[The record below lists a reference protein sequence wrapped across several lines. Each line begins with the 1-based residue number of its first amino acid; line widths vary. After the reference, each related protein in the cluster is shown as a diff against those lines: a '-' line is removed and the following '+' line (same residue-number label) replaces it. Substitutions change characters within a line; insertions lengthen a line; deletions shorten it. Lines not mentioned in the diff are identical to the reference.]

1 VRFNLFNWGDNSFE
15 CILKNKK
22 ELSNLKAV
30 IMAGGEGARL
40 RPLTCDR
47 PKPMVP
53 LMDKPMM
60 EYIVELLAAHNL
72 QDLAVTLQYLP
83 EQIQEY
89 FGEQSSLGTNF
100 NYFLEEEP
108 LGTAGSVKNA
118 ASFLDDTFM
127 VISGDCLTDINLT
140 EAIEFHRQKKTLVTI
155 VLTPQENPLE
165 YGIVMVNDE
174 GRIIRFLEKPGW
186 GEVFSDTVNTG
197 IYILEPEVLDY
208 IPPGKKFDFSRDL
221 FPLLMEKGQPLY
233 GCVLPGYWCDIGNLE
248 QYRFAHYD
256 ILNKK
261 VKINLPAKEEEPG
274 IWIADEVYID
284 EEAMLQPPFYIGK
297 GTSIGAQAYIGEYTV
312 LGAYNHVSEKASIKR
327 GVTWSRVTLGRNAVV
342 RGGVL
347 AGDTRLE
354 SGGTVYEGAVI
365 GEGSIVEG
373 RATLRPD
380 VRIWPYKRIE
390 SGALVNNNLIWG
402 NQFRRSLFGA
412 DGARGELNGDLTPE
426 NAVKMG
432 SAFAF
437 MLGGNVPVVIGG
449 DSWKPSQLLKD
460 ALTVGL
466 MAGGADVLDIGETIV
481 PVARLGITSLQAE
494 GGIYVHSCASHHG
507 YSTIRFFDQE
517 GLHLSQAK
525 ERSLEQTF
533 FRDDFPRA
541 RKDQLGTVK
550 TIDDFNDLYI
560 STILEGLSRETIQEA
575 NFTILAAFPPPH
587 LQKFLIP
594 LLEELNCN
602 LIVFHPPGRAKLACW
617 KEEDFAV
624 YKKDIS
630 QSIVRGEIDLGFWI
644 APGGERMVL
653 FDEEGSEVSGELY
666 QALISLLILESG
678 KAPALVQPVSASW
691 IHEKLAK
698 RNQVRVLRSKTFP
711 RHFQET
717 IRELNSYTSLNKDK
731 EYFPAEFLQINALAT
746 LLKILQSL
754 AGGGKSLSTLK
765 KEIPE
770 ITLRQKEIP
779 CPWGQKGRVMRR
791 LVQDTPSEAAR
802 VEMLDGLKFYYPDGW
817 ALVLPDPEKPSYRIY
832 GEGFT
837 EEIAESLTDF
847 FAEKVKSLQEPL
859 YVD

>member
-1 VRFNLFNWGDNSFE
+1 M
-15 CILKNKK
+15 
-22 ELSNLKAV
+22 KAV

-83 EQIQEY
+83 EQIQDH
-89 FGEQSSLGTNF
+89 FGEQSPAGTKF
-100 NYFLEEEP
+100 SYFLEDKP

-127 VISGDCLTDINLT
+127 VISGDCLTDIDLT
-140 EAIEFHRQKKTLVTI
+140 AAIEFHRRKKALVTI

-165 YGIVMVNDE
+165 YGVVMVNDE

-221 FPLLMEKGQPLY
+221 FPLLMEEGRPLY

-256 ILNKK
+256 ILKKK
-261 VKINLPAKEEEPG
+261 VKIDLPAKEEEPG
-274 IWIADEVYID
+274 IWLAEGVYLD
-284 EEAMLQPPFYIGK
+284 EEALLQPPLYIGK
-297 GTSIGAQAYIGEYTV
+297 GTFIGAHVQIGAYTV
-312 LGAYNHVSEKASIKR
+312 LGAYNNIYDKASIKR
-327 GVTWSRVTLGRNAVV
+327 GITWSRVTLGRNAVV

-354 SGGTVYEGAVI
+354 DGAAVYEGAVI
-365 GEGSIVEG
+365 GEGSIVEN
-373 RATLRPD
+373 RATLKPE

-390 SGALVNNNLIWG
+390 SGALVSNNLIWG
-402 NQFRRSLFGA
+402 NQFRRSLFGT

-449 DSWKPSQLLKD
+449 DSWKPSQLLKE

-466 MAGGADVLDIGETIV
+466 RAAGAKVLDIGETII
-481 PVARLGITSLQAE
+481 PVTRLGITGLQAE
-494 GGIYVHSCASHHG
+494 GGIYVHSSASHHD
-507 YSTIRFFDQE
+507 YNTIRFFDQE
-517 GLHLSQAK
+517 GFHLSQAR
-525 ERSLEQTF
+525 ERNLEQTF

-541 RKDQLGTVK
+541 RKDQLGMVK
-550 TIDDFNDLYI
+550 KIDDFNDLYI
-560 STILEGLSRETIQEA
+560 STVLTSLSQKEIQEA
-575 NFTILAAFPPPH
+575 GFTVLAAFPPPH
-587 LQKFLIP
+587 LQKILIP

-602 LIVFHPPGRAKLACW
+602 LIFFHPPGKAKLTSW

-624 YKKDIS
+624 YKKDIA
-630 QSIVRGEIDLGFWI
+630 QSIIRNEVDLGFWI
-644 APGGERMVL
+644 APGGEKMIL
-653 FDEEGSEVSGELY
+653 FDEEGSEVAGELY
-666 QALISLLILESG
+666 QALLSLLILESG
-678 KAPALVQPVSASW
+678 KTSSLVQPVSASW
-691 IHEKLAK
+691 IHDQLAK
-698 RNQVRVLRSKTFP
+698 KKRARVLRSKTFP
-711 RHFQET
+711 RHFQEK
-717 IRELNSYTSLNKDK
+717 IREINDYKNKT
-731 EYFPAEFLQINALAT
+731 YYPTEFLQIDALAA
-746 LLKILQSL
+746 LLKIMQSL
-754 AGGGKSLSTLK
+754 SRGSKSLSTLK
-765 KEIPE
+765 SEIPE
-770 ITLRQKEIP
+770 ITLRKKEIP

-791 LVQDTPSEAAR
+791 LVQDTPRQAAR

-817 ALVLPDPEKPSYRIY
+817 ALVLPDPEKPSYRVY

-859 YVD
+859 QT